1 MADDWLRPPLR
12 EEGRR
17 RRRRSA
23 IMQRHLRSSAEMD
36 GCRRDRITFSV
47 NSYLYLVSM
56 TCLASLHFYWVCMI
70 EYNTTKKKCKKQSDA
85 SETSGGTVGTLR
97 RSAVSHT
104 SGFGQDMNNKQ

>member
-1 MADDWLRPPLR
+1 MADDWLRPPLW

-36 GCRRDRITFSV
+36 GCRRDRITFSCV

-56 TCLASLHFYWVCMI
+56 TCLASLHFYWVCII
-70 EYNTTKKKCKKQSDA
+70 EYNTTKKNAKSRETLVRRQA
-85 SETSGGTVGTLR
+85 APSELCGAL
-97 RSAVSHT
+97 
-104 SGFGQDMNNKQ
+104 Q